1 MKLNSQ
7 ALELFMISSLTGIT
21 LVLSGY
27 IYSGLYGALNV
38 GVGAAVSLINIQF
51 YALIFWRIFTK
62 KNIASLGLLIVIKY
76 TILLLLIY
84 FVWAYCDVLMS
95 VAGLVSE
102 LIITALVWLLVR
114 LVRQ

>member
-62 KNIASLGLLIVIKY
+62 KKYCLIGAADCNKVHNFVAVDLLCLGLL
-76 TILLLLIY
+76 
-84 FVWAYCDVLMS
+84 
-95 VAGLVSE
+95 
-102 LIITALVWLLVR
+102 
-114 LVRQ
+114 